1 MLVCFSHCCRAIL
14 SHRHTPS
21 SLPTAELSGQDALQE
36 ELHWKSKWFKIH
48 TLSYVSTAFPGP
60 RSAILPHRNFTDM
73 PLHTYNT
80 HCSEFIQ
87 SNLHYCHR
95 AATLWPGK
103 FRLLHVKKSPIVYP
117 KPRITSV
124 PTGSQAEPSVILGYP
139 NGIWHQ
145 KMRFYNQ
152 VKIKGQEC
160 LEASITHNF
169 TLWCLQ
175 KSVLGTMLS
184 AIH

>member
-36 ELHWKSKWFKIH
+36 ELHWKSEWFKIH

-73 PLHTYNT
+73 PLHTHNT
-80 HCSEFIQ
+80 HSSEFIQ

-117 KPRITSV
+117 KP
-124 PTGSQAEPSVILGYP
+124 GSHLCRLAVRQSHLSFWGILMGF
-139 NGIWHQ
+139 GIRRW
-145 KMRFYNQ
+145 
-152 VKIKGQEC
+152 G
-160 LEASITHNF
+160 SITR
-169 TLWCLQ
+169 
-175 KSVLGTMLS
+175 
-184 AIH
+184 